1 MEKSDNLNGKKL
13 RESRTREEGGMRKM
27 NSMKSEKNGK
37 IWFLKGMK
45 HGIPI
50 GLGYFA
56 VSFTLGIA
64 SKKAGLSAFQA
75 AVMSAAM
82 MASAGQFAGIGM
94 IAAGAGYLE
103 MAVTT
108 LVVNMR
114 YLLMSSALS
123 QKVRRDVPYEVT
135 DEIFGIAVSV
145 PEKLHPAYMYGAVAV
160 AGPGWV
166 LGTFLGA
173 VIGMILPERVMSA
186 LNVALYGMFMAVV
199 IPPSRKN
206 RVIAGV
212 VAVSMIC
219 STMFSIIPGIREI
232 SSGFQMILL
241 TVLLAGGAA
250 VLFPVKEEKEDTDYE
265 R

>member
-1 MEKSDNLNGKKL
+1 
-13 RESRTREEGGMRKM
+13 MRKM

-123 QKVRRDVPYEVT
+123 QKVRRDVPFYHRFLMAYEVT

>member
-1 MEKSDNLNGKKL
+1 M
-13 RESRTREEGGMRKM
+13 
-27 NSMKSEKNGK
+27 
-37 IWFLKGMK
+37 
-45 HGIPI
+45 I
-50 GLGYFA
+50 G
-56 VSFTLGIA
+56 
-64 SKKAGLSAFQA
+64 
-75 AVMSAAM
+75 
-82 MASAGQFAGIGM
+82 
-94 IAAGAGYLE
+94 AGAGSLD

-123 QKVRRDVPYEVT
+123 QKVRRDVPFYHRFLMAYEVT

>member
-1 MEKSDNLNGKKL
+1 
-13 RESRTREEGGMRKM
+13 M

-64 SKKAGLSAFQA
+64 AKKAGLSAFQA

-123 QKVRRDVPYEVT
+123 QKVRRDVPFYHRFLMAYEVT
-135 DEIFGIAVSV
+135 DEIFGIAVSFFR
-145 PEKLHPAYMYGAVAV
+145 K
-160 AGPGWV
+160 V
-166 LGTFLGA
+166 L
-173 VIGMILPERVMSA
+173 S
-186 LNVALYGMFMAVV
+186 LNLEWLTYSPSLLKWKP
-199 IPPSRKN
+199 IPLSVN
-206 RVIAGV
+206 WQAITL
-212 VAVSMIC
+212 IH
-219 STMFSIIPGIREI
+219 
-232 SSGFQMILL
+232 
-241 TVLLAGGAA
+241 
-250 VLFPVKEEKEDTDYE
+250 EEP
-265 R
+265 

>member
-123 QKVRRDVPYEVT
+123 QKVRRDVPFYHRFLMAYEVT

-166 LGTFLGA
+166 L
-173 VIGMILPERVMSA
+173 
-186 LNVALYGMFMAVV
+186 
-199 IPPSRKN
+199 
-206 RVIAGV
+206 
-212 VAVSMIC
+212 
-219 STMFSIIPGIREI
+219 
-232 SSGFQMILL
+232 
-241 TVLLAGGAA
+241 
-250 VLFPVKEEKEDTDYE
+250 
-265 R
+265 